1 MKLLF
6 RGIRYNHDPVTV
18 EPTNTEI
25 KGTYRG
31 VHWKSHPYAQ
41 SRHGQGLK
49 QMTYRGIHY
58 LQN

>member
-25 KGTYRG
+25 EGTYRG
-31 VHWKSHPYAQ
+31 VHWKSHPYAK
-41 SRHGQGLK
+41 SRHGHGLK
-49 QMTYRGIHY
+49 EMTYRGIH
-58 LQN
+58 